1 MQSPLLQIKNLS
13 FSYEKDKKF
22 IDNISAEILEKD
34 FVSIVGRNGSGKS
47 TFVKILSRIINNYSG
62 EIFYAGKNI
71 TEYGNKDFSRN
82 ISYMPQVFPQFVN
95 ELIVNE
101 LLLLGRYAYKKST
114 QLSYSEEDINS
125 VNEAMK
131 VCGITDFKDK
141 QLKTLS
147 GGERQKVLLTLSLV
161 QLNIKEDLHGKILIV
176 DEPLTH
182 LDINFQ
188 YETLSLLKDLN
199 ERKGLTVLFVIHD
212 LNLALKYSNKTILLN
227 KGNMVGFDSTEKIL
241 SQENIN
247 NNFLI
252 NSELVNFNNNTFI
265 HFNDVQQNHN

>member
-13 FSYEKDKKF
+13 FTYEKDKRF
-22 IDNISAEILEKD
+22 IENVSLDINQKD
-34 FVSIVGRNGSGKS
+34 IVAIVGRNGSGKS
-47 TFVKILSRIINNYSG
+47 TLVKILSRITSNYSG
-62 EIFYAGKNI
+62 EIFVAGKNI
-71 TEYGNKDFSRN
+71 SSYAHKDFSRR
-82 ISYMPQVFPQFVN
+82 ISYMPQVFPSFVN
-95 ELIVNE
+95 ELVVTE

-114 QLSYSEEDINS
+114 QLSYSDEDINA
-125 VNEAMK
+125 VNETMSI
-131 VCGITDFKDK
+131 CGITAFKDK
-141 QLKTLS
+141 QIKTLS

-161 QLNIKEDLHGKILIV
+161 QLNIANDLAGKILIV

-188 YETLSLLKDLN
+188 YETLSLLRNLN
-199 ERKGLTVLFVIHD
+199 EKKGLTVLFVIHD

-227 KGNMVGFDSTEKIL
+227 KGKMSGFDKTEKIL

-247 NNFLI
+247 KNFLI

-265 HFNDVQQNHN
+265 HFNDVQ